1 MVADLRVAVVGGGIG
16 GLAATLAFYRRG
28 IEVRCFEQAGVLAEV
43 GAGLMLAPNGVR
55 ALRHLG
61 VGDVVDRLGGP
72 ITDMI
77 ISGADGTEVA
87 RVDRRTPGGSERYL
101 GIHRAD
107 LFELLASELPD
118 DIVVAGHRCVQFE
131 QEPERATVCFA
142 NGASY
147 DADVVIAADGIHSFL
162 QRYVVSPAKPVHSG
176 TTAYRGTLP
185 SSEVDW
191 PPGRFQI
198 WMGLGKH
205 FIAYPLRAG
214 ELVNYVGFVT
224 TADKARESW
233 SAHGD
238 LRELAAAFAGWDETV
253 KRIIDRIGDTF
264 AWGLYDREPLSRWT
278 AGRLALLGD
287 AAHPMLPHAGQ
298 GANQALEDA
307 VTVAALVARAHRAD
321 VPRAL
326 QHYVNLRRPRTTEIQ
341 RNSRSNGNRFDSDE
355 GHIEARDRSISSGPG
370 DTSWIDDHDAVA
382 HAEAYA
388 DALD

>member
-1 MVADLRVAVVGGGIG
+1 MVGELRVAVVGGGIG
-16 GLAATLAFYRRG
+16 GLATALAFHRRG
-28 IEVRCFEQAGVLAEV
+28 IEVRCFEQADALSEV

-55 ALRHLG
+55 VLRYLG
-61 VGDVVDRLGGP
+61 VGDAVDRLGSP
-72 ITDMI
+72 IMEMI

-87 RVDRRTPGGSERYL
+87 RVDRGAPGGSERHL

-118 DIVVAGHRCVQFE
+118 DIVVVGHRCTEFE
-131 QEPERATVCFA
+131 QDARRATVRFA

-162 QRYVVSPAKPVHSG
+162 QRYVVVPAKPVHSG
-176 TTAYRGTLP
+176 TTAYRGTLL
-185 SSEVDW
+185 SKDVDW
-191 PPGRFQI
+191 PPERFQI

-224 TADKARESW
+224 TAAEAKESW
-233 SAHGD
+233 SARGD
-238 LRELAAAFAGWDETV
+238 LRDLAAAFAGWDETV
-253 KRIIDRIGDTF
+253 ARIISRIEEVF

-307 VTVAALVARAHRAD
+307 VTVAALVARGDGAA

-326 QHYVNLRRPRTTEIQ
+326 EHYANLRRPRTAEIQ
-341 RNSRSNGNRFDSDE
+341 RNSRSNGNRFDSDAGLSE
-355 GHIEARDRSISSGPG
+355 ERDNSASSRPDGTG
-370 DTSWIDDHDAVA
+370 WIDDHDAVA
-382 HAEAYA
+382 YAEAYA